1 LRKANNPG
9 RSVASRALEMGFAE
23 RTIRAQPFD
32 KSAFTV
38 AHCLTNVAADKHF
51 WIARFA
57 RIVRC
62 ACS

>member
-1 LRKANNPG
+1 MTRREAGYQYMHTLIFIVPR
-9 RSVASRALEMGFAE
+9 R
-23 RTIRAQPFD
+23 
-32 KSAFTV
+32 
-38 AHCLTNVAADKHF
+38 LTNVAADKHF